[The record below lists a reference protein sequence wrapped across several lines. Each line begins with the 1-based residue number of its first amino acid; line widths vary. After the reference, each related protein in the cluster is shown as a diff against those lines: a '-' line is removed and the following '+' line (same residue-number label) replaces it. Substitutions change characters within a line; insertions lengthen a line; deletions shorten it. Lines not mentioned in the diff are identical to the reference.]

1 MIDKAFGVLADT
13 IERFLALA
21 FVFAV
26 CLNFANV
33 VGRYGFGQS
42 ILWADEVQI
51 YIMVWMAFLG
61 AVVASWRGLHLRMDM
76 LVKMFPRR
84 LRAAVVSAEF
94 VVLIAVVGLMFAQS
108 SLYVWRM
115 ISLGQRSDVAGLPMW
130 IPHSALALGFGLI
143 VLIGLW
149 RAVKFIRAG
158 FDPAV
163 AEPEQQEDLS

>member
-13 IERFLALA
+13 IERVLAHA

-33 VGRYGFGQS
+33 VGRYGLGRS

-61 AVVASWRGLHLRMDM
+61 AVVAAWRGLHLRMDM
-76 LVKMFPRR
+76 LVRCFPRR
-84 LRAAVVSAEF
+84 LRAAVVAVEF
-94 VVLIAVVGLMFAQS
+94 LTLIAVVGLMFAQS
-108 SLYVWRM
+108 SLYVWRI
-115 ISLGQRSDVAGLPMW
+115 ISLGQKSDGAGIPMW

-143 VLIGLW
+143 ALIGLW
-149 RAVKFIRAG
+149 RGIKFARQG
-158 FDPAV
+158 FDPAA
-163 AEPEQQEDLS
+163 AEAAQQEVPS

>member
-13 IERFLALA
+13 IERILALA

-26 CLNFANV
+26 CLNFTNV
-33 VGRYGFGQS
+33 VGRYGFGSS
-42 ILWADEVQI
+42 ILWGDEVQI

-61 AVVASWRGLHLRMDM
+61 AVVAAWRGLHLRMDM

-84 LRAAVVSAEF
+84 IRAAVVAAEF
-94 VVLIAVVGLMFAQS
+94 LVLIAVVGLMFAQS

-115 ISLGQRSDVAGLPMW
+115 LSLGQKSDVAGVPMW

-149 RAVKFIRAG
+149 RAFRFVSGG
-158 FDPAV
+158 FDPAL
-163 AEPEQQEDLS
+163 AEVEQQEEPS